1 MSQNTETNNQ
11 VAEQTNQEQSFTLES
26 DTRYTGQV
34 KWFNNKLGYGFI
46 TIRSENEHN
55 NQDVFVHQANI
66 KPTHSQYR
74 TLTQGEY
81 VSFNLGTTDEESQHK
96 YQAVDV
102 RGVEGGS
109 LMCDQIRRTNSRFNG
124 NERRNFNSGG
134 GNRNFKQN
142 HSQESGDWQ
151 KVRGKRQTN
160 HSQPALE

>member
-1 MSQNTETNNQ
+1 MSQNTETG
-11 VAEQTNQEQSFTLES
+11 QEQNFTLES

-46 TIRSENEHN
+46 TIRSDNEHN
-55 NQDVFVHQANI
+55 EQDVFVHQANI

-109 LMCDQIRRTNSRFNG
+109 LMCDQIRRTNNRYRGNNG
-124 NERRNFNSGG
+124 RRNNF
-134 GNRNFKQN
+134 NFKQQN
-142 HSQESGDWQ
+142 SQDGDEWQ
-151 KVRGKRQTN
+151 EVKGKRQN
-160 HSQPALE
+160 HHHHPQPALE